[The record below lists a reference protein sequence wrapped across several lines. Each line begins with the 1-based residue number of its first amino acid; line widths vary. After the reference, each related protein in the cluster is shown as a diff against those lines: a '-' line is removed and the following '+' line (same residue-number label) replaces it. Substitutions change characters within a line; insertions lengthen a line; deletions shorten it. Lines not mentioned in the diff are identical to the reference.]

1 MIVSQI
7 QKHING
13 INEYEKNNVLDEKYV
28 HLKGQLESILTIAQV
43 NESIA
48 YTMFNEIAYK

>member
-28 HLKGQLESILTIAQV
+28 YLKGQLESILTIAQV